1 LGKNDEFVALLAAL
15 LSIPTGARYAP
26 LELTPQQQKNRTFAA
41 VLTMLEAQTKQQPV
55 LLVFEDVHWID
66 PTSLELLKRIRDRIA
81 QWRML
86 AVIPARS
93 DFDLSW
99 ADHPH
104 ATNLAIKRLGRQHV
118 TAMIDSMT
126 AAASLPSTV
135 IEQIIAKADG
145 LPLFIEEITN
155 AVVEDANRKLAEGR
169 QSLDVQS
176 AFLVPATLH
185 ESLMARLNLA
195 APMKTVAQIA
205 SVIGREFSLKLLNA
219 VAKLPERSVRAAVD
233 RLLQSGLLVQTS
245 ESNSQTFMFK
255 HALVQDEA
263 YASLLRADRRTIH
276 IRTAEAL
283 CGDLADGA
291 KAAPEIVAH
300 HYTQGGQIKPAIDYW
315 ARAGRSAGERFAFAE
330 AGTHLQ
336 IALKLLA
343 ELPEGLQ
350 RDELE
355 LELQL
360 QHALGNVLIAAKGFG
375 ATETGFAFKRSLE
388 LCRKFEGSPQIV
400 TVINGIIGVHLMRE
414 EFEQARILA
423 EGLVARGE
431 KQHDAPQQLMGH
443 RAFGMSLFYMGNFV
457 DACDHLRAA
466 IELYDATPL
475 TPLATVFSQ
484 DQKATAQAYLALAF
498 ILRGDIRR
506 GLELG
511 HDAAAYAE
519 RLRHPHSLAYVL
531 AFLAGAYVLGNEP
544 DAARP
549 IAERTI
555 AISSEHGFP
564 LWLAGARLMRGW
576 TLVELG
582 GSEQGLEEI
591 RHSMIALETTGAL
604 SWVQF
609 ARYLPAQALAKAGQF
624 REAAQLVDQTLAAL
638 ASPSGRWCEAELHRL
653 RGDLLLRCDE
663 FAAAEACYED
673 AIAVAER
680 QGARLWQLRAAN
692 GLAACWHIR
701 GKLCKPMITLR
712 GSAHRLTRASR
723 APTWSGRKLFS
734 SLQTVTVPN
743 RSAGPNLAHPI
754 ETPQAAMSH
763 ETLATGVCSNVAHP
777 TGTGRLDR
785 PGIGRGL
792 LRRAKS
798 SRGSARQ

>member
-1 LGKNDEFVALLAAL
+1 
-15 LSIPTGARYAP
+15 
-26 LELTPQQQKNRTFAA
+26 
-41 VLTMLEAQTKQQPV
+41 
-55 LLVFEDVHWID
+55 
-66 PTSLELLKRIRDRIA
+66 
-81 QWRML
+81 
-86 AVIPARS
+86 
-93 DFDLSW
+93 
-99 ADHPH
+99 
-104 ATNLAIKRLGRQHV
+104 
-118 TAMIDSMT
+118 
-126 AAASLPSTV
+126 
-135 IEQIIAKADG
+135 
-145 LPLFIEEITN
+145 
-155 AVVEDANRKLAEGR
+155 VEDANRKLAEGR

-195 APMKTVAQIA
+195 AQMKTVAQIA

-263 YASLLRADRRTIH
+263 YASLLRADRRAIH

-283 CGDLADGA
+283 CGDLADVA

-300 HYTQGGQIKPAIDYW
+300 HYTQAGQIMPAIDYW
-315 ARAGRSAGERFAFAE
+315 ARAGRLAGERFAFAE

-343 ELPEGLQ
+343 EVPEGLQ
-350 RDELE
+350 RDEV
-355 LELQL
+355 ELQL
-360 QHALGNVLIAAKGFG
+360 QHALGNVLIASKGFG
-375 ATETGFAFKRSLE
+375 ATETGFALRRSLE
-388 LCRKFEGSPQIV
+388 LCRKFEGSPQTV

-531 AFLAGAYVLGNEP
+531 AFWPV
-544 DAARP
+544 
-549 IAERTI
+549 
-555 AISSEHGFP
+555 
-564 LWLAGARLMRGW
+564 
-576 TLVELG
+576 
-582 GSEQGLEEI
+582 
-591 RHSMIALETTGAL
+591 
-604 SWVQF
+604 
-609 ARYLPAQALAKAGQF
+609 
-624 REAAQLVDQTLAAL
+624 
-638 ASPSGRWCEAELHRL
+638 
-653 RGDLLLRCDE
+653 
-663 FAAAEACYED
+663 
-673 AIAVAER
+673 
-680 QGARLWQLRAAN
+680 
-692 GLAACWHIR
+692 
-701 GKLCKPMITLR
+701 
-712 GSAHRLTRASR
+712 
-723 APTWSGRKLFS
+723 PTF
-734 SLQTVTVPN
+734 
-743 RSAGPNLAHPI
+743 
-754 ETPQAAMSH
+754 
-763 ETLATGVCSNVAHP
+763 
-777 TGTGRLDR
+777 
-785 PGIGRGL
+785 
-792 LRRAKS
+792 
-798 SRGSARQ
+798 